1 MTKFDLVIHVNICK
15 PASGDD
21 TSFNIWHA
29 AANKVQTF
37 LSELI
42 RITDFIQKYF
52 HTISLKFDVLSV
64 HMERLLHI
72 LLRTLPYMV
81 Q

>member
-1 MTKFDLVIHVNICK
+1 MTKFDLVIHINICK
-15 PASGDD
+15 LASGDD

-52 HTISLKFDVLSV
+52 HAISLKFDVLFV
-64 HMERLLHI
+64 HAYFVTYVTIR
-72 LLRTLPYMV
+72 V